1 MLQISLKFQVM
12 KSMRSRAT
20 GEEGDVVVCLTVPGC
35 SYAVCCRVP
44 GGECKV
50 FKITPVSCVSCDW
63 LHAANLVSACQLST
77 SCMGPLL
84 LGGQLIT
91 QQ

>member
-35 SYAVCCRVP
+35 SYAVSVVF
-44 GGECKV
+44 GGRMQS
-50 FKITPVSCVSCDW
+50 FRDNSRQ
-63 LHAANLVSACQLST
+63 LCQL
-77 SCMGPLL
+77 
-84 LGGQLIT
+84 
-91 QQ
+91 